1 MSSKARDPREIITPD
16 AFSVA
21 PDLLGTPLAR
31 PWRRGVAMGLD
42 LLLIAV
48 IAGLRI
54 SWFLLFLAVT
64 ILFFRAAIRPSVGA
78 LRKGTRRAVFGAL
91 AAMALVGTL
100 IAGYEVFAGFSPL
113 AWLASTGDAPVEG
126 EAVEEPGVM
135 DALGTARDVLAVQTA
150 SSETELTAAA
160 TRLGVRLQ
168 SLGVER
174 GEIRTTLDALAEG
187 REEPWAQ
194 DAMAAALANLGLEAE
209 TVREPVAPDSLVFA
223 YAAALQAGDSAAM
236 GALHEPLVDAIGAD
250 RIAALEERNEQLVA
264 SNEDLEQRLEQER
277 DRGLISLIRSILDEV
292 GIEFGWSAL
301 YFTFFPVIWRGRT
314 PGKRL
319 LRMRIVR
326 LDGRPLG
333 WWSALNRFGGYAASI
348 FTGLLGFFEMFWDDN
363 RQAMQDRIAATVV
376 VLETAA
382 AADRP
387 AETAKPEQ

>member
-1 MSSKARDPREIITPD
+1 MADKARDPREIVTPD

-31 PWRRGVAMGLD
+31 PWRRGVAMGID
-42 LLLIAV
+42 LLLIAI

-64 ILFFRAAIRPSVGA
+64 ILFFRAAMRPSASA
-78 LRKGTRRAVFGAL
+78 LRKGTRGAVFGAL
-91 AAMALVGTL
+91 AALALIGTL
-100 IAGYEVFAGFSPL
+100 IAGYDAFANFNPL
-113 AWLASTGDAPVEG
+113 SWIAAAGDESAES
-126 EAVEEPGVM
+126 EAAEDLGVM
-135 DALGTARDVLAVQTA
+135 DAFGAARDVVAIESAT
-150 SSETELTAAA
+150 SETEMTDAA
-160 TRLGVRLQ
+160 TRLGERLR
-168 SLGVER
+168 SMGVDR
-174 GEIRTTLDALAEG
+174 GEIRTTLDALVES

-194 DAMAAALANLGLEAE
+194 DAIAAALANLGFD
-209 TVREPVAPDSLVFA
+209 TVRATRPADSDSLVLA
-223 YAAALQAGDSAAM
+223 YAAALQAGDSAVM
-236 GALHEPLVDAIGAD
+236 DALRKPLVDAIGAD

-264 SNEDLEQRLEQER
+264 DNEELEQRLDQER
-277 DRGLISLIRSILDEV
+277 SHGLISLITRVLDEV

-301 YFTFFPVIWRGRT
+301 YFTFFPVVWRGRT

-333 WWSALNRFGGYAASI
+333 WWPALNRFGGYAASI

-376 VLETAA
+376 VLETNG
-382 AADRP
+382 
-387 AETAKPEQ
+387 

>member
-1 MSSKARDPREIITPD
+1 MAAKARDPRESITPD

-31 PWRRGVAMGLD
+31 PWRRGLAMGID

-64 ILFFRAAIRPSVGA
+64 ILFFRAAV
-78 LRKGTRRAVFGAL
+78 RRSASAMRTGSRRVVFGAL
-91 AAMALVGTL
+91 AMFALIATL
-100 IAGYEVFAGFSPL
+100 IAGYEAFAGFNPL
-113 AWLASTGDAPVEG
+113 SWGDESADSEVAQEL
-126 EAVEEPGVM
+126 GVM
-135 DALGTARDVLAVQTA
+135 DAFGVARDAVA
-150 SSETELTAAA
+150 VESAASETEMTEAAI
-160 TRLGVRLQ
+160 RLGERLQ
-168 SLGVER
+168 SMGVER
-174 GEIRTTLDALAEG
+174 GEILTTLDELAERKG
-187 REEPWAQ
+187 EPWTR
-194 DAMAAALANLGLEAE
+194 DAVAAALAHLGLDSV
-209 TVREPVAPDSLVFA
+209 TVTSPANSDSLVLA
-223 YAAALQAGDSAAM
+223 YAAAVQAGDSVLM
-236 GALHEPLVDAIGAD
+236 GALRDPLVDAIGAD
-250 RIAALEERNEQLVA
+250 RIAALDERIGGLVA
-264 SNEDLEQRLEQER
+264 DVDELEQQLDRER
-277 DRGLISLIRSILDEV
+277 SRGLISLITRVLNEV

-333 WWSALNRFGGYAASI
+333 WWAALNRFGGYAASI

-376 VLETAA
+376 VLETN
-382 AADRP
+382 RP
-387 AETAKPEQ
+387 APSTR

>member
-1 MSSKARDPREIITPD
+1 
-16 AFSVA
+16 
-21 PDLLGTPLAR
+21 
-31 PWRRGVAMGLD
+31 MGLD

>member
-21 PDLLGTPLAR
+21 PELLGTPLAR

-42 LLLIAV
+42 LLLIAIV
-48 IAGLRI
+48 AGLRI
-54 SWFLLFLAVT
+54 SWFLLFSALT
-64 ILFFRAAIRPSVGA
+64 ILLFRAAMRPSASA
-78 LRKGTRRAVFGAL
+78 LRKGTRRAVFGA
-91 AAMALVGTL
+91 AAAFALIAAL
-100 IAGYEVFAGFSPL
+100 IAGYETFTSFNPL
-113 AWLASTGDAPVEG
+113 SWIAAEESA
-126 EAVEEPGVM
+126 EAEVAEEWGVM
-135 DALGTARDVLAVQTA
+135 DALGTARDAVAVQSAVSAAEMTD
-150 SSETELTAAA
+150 AA
-160 TRLGVRLQ
+160 TRLGERLR
-168 SLGVER
+168 SMGVAR
-174 GEIRTTLDALAEG
+174 GEIRTTLNELVEG
-187 REEPWAQ
+187 REEPWAR
-194 DAMAAALANLGLEAE
+194 DAMAAALANLDLERRA
-209 TVREPVAPDSLVFA
+209 VAGPADSDSLLLA

-236 GALHEPLVDAIGAD
+236 VALREPLVDAIGAE
-250 RIAALEERNEQLVA
+250 RITALEERNEQLA
-264 SNEDLEQRLEQER
+264 ADNEDLEQRLEEESN
-277 DRGLISLIRSILDEV
+277 RGLISLITSILDEV

-376 VLETAA
+376 VLETGGRA
-382 AADRP
+382 RSSG
-387 AETAKPEQ
+387 